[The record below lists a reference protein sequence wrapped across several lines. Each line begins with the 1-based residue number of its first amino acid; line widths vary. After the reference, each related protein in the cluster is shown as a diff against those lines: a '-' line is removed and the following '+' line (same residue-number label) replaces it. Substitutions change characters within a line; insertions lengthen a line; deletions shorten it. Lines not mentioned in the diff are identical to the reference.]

1 MDPFTIL
8 LAYLSIIPAYVFS
21 CLVLIL
27 LGKHFLPEMYINIL
41 EPLFSYAAVIMG
53 QRSQSIADLDSEDSK
68 NAYDD
73 KLIERDVTLTED
85 GIEMSQTYTIGEE
98 KYFKLYHP
106 CYLIKSGIEAIIE
119 DDVTQRFSSA
129 ELRVWNLLARNQNFY
144 FYNTKYSRTLYFL
157 WFVGFVVRYLIL
169 FPSRLSVCL
178 FGVGVTWFVGFLKT
192 CFPNSRLGKW
202 LSGPG
207 YQKAMLL
214 NLCAYAPVIRFHNPE
229 NRPAANTI
237 CVANHTTP
245 VDFAVL
251 ASDNTYAV
259 VGQKQGGFFGL
270 VEEILSSA
278 VPTIW
283 FDRSETF
290 DRSAVARRLR
300 EHVAMPGAPPIL
312 IFPEGTCINNTS
324 VMKFKKGCFEVGA
337 VIHPVAIRYD
347 PRYADCFW
355 NSSQDSLFQY
365 LLKMMTSW
373 ALVVDVWYL
382 PPERPLPGEDGI
394 QFAARVK
401 RIIAKQGGLTAMDW
415 DGELKRSHPKP
426 TLKLTQQKLFSEMI
440 SSEE

>member
-1 MDPFTIL
+1 
-8 LAYLSIIPAYVFS
+8 
-21 CLVLIL
+21 
-27 LGKHFLPEMYINIL
+27 MYISIL
-41 EPLFSYAAVIMG
+41 EPLFSYAAVKMG
-53 QRSQSIADLDSEDSK
+53 QRSQSVGDVNSEDSL
-68 NAYDD
+68 NAYGSPLFNCFIFSDD
-73 KLIERDVTLTED
+73 KLIERDVTLTEE
-85 GIEMSQTYTIGEE
+85 GIEISQKFTIGEE
-98 KYFKLYHP
+98 KHFKLHHP
-106 CYLIKSGIEAIIE
+106 CYLIKQSLKMTLPSG
-119 DDVTQRFSSA
+119 FPP
-129 ELRVWNLLARNQNFY
+129 QNCA
-144 FYNTKYSRTLYFL
+144 
-157 WFVGFVVRYLIL
+157 
-169 FPSRLSVCL
+169 LSVCL
-178 FGVGVTWFVGFLKT
+178 FGVAVTWLVGFLKT
-192 CFPNSRLGKW
+192 CFPNSRLGIW
-202 LSGPG
+202 LSGRG

-270 VEEILSSA
+270 VEQILSSA

-300 EHVAMPGAPPIL
+300 EHVATPGAPPIL

-365 LLKMMTSW
+365 LLKMMSSW
-373 ALVVDVWYL
+373 AMVVDVWYL

-440 SSEE
+440 ASED

>member
-1 MDPFTIL
+1 MDPLTII
-8 LAYLSIIPAYVFS
+8 LAYLSLIPA
-21 CLVLIL
+21 
-27 LGKHFLPEMYINIL
+27 IL
-41 EPLFSYAAVIMG
+41 EPLFSYTAVKMG
-53 QRSQSIADLDSEDSK
+53 QRSQSIGDVHSEDSL
-68 NAYDD
+68 NAYGSSLFNCFIYSDD
-73 KLIERDVTLTED
+73 KLIERDVTLTEE
-85 GIEMSQTYTIGEE
+85 GIEISQKFTIGEE
-98 KYFKLYHP
+98 KHFKLHHP
-106 CYLIKSGIEAIIE
+106 CYLIKSGIEYK
-119 DDVTQRFSSA
+119 V
-129 ELRVWNLLARNQNFY
+129 LAH
-144 FYNTKYSRTLYFL
+144 LIFL
-157 WFVGFVVRYLIL
+157 VVRWICGPVPYPI
-169 FPSRLSVCL
+169 PKQ
-178 FGVGVTWFVGFLKT
+178 TIGFLKT
-192 CFPNSRLGKW
+192 CFPNSRLGIW
-202 LSGPG
+202 LSGRG

-270 VEEILSSA
+270 VERILSSA

-283 FDRSETF
+283 FDRSEIF
-290 DRSAVARRLR
+290 DRSAVAKRLR
-300 EHVAMPGAPPIL
+300 EHVATPGAPPIL

-365 LLKMMTSW
+365 LLKMMSSW
-373 ALVVDVWYL
+373 AMVVDVWYL

-440 SSEE
+440 ASED

>member
-1 MDPFTIL
+1 
-8 LAYLSIIPAYVFS
+8 
-21 CLVLIL
+21 
-27 LGKHFLPEMYINIL
+27 MYISIL
-41 EPLFSYAAVIMG
+41 EPLFSYTAVKMG
-53 QRSQSIADLDSEDSK
+53 QRSQSVGDVNSEDSL

-73 KLIERDVTLTED
+73 KLIERDVTLTEE
-85 GIEMSQTYTIGEE
+85 GIEISQKFTIGEE
-98 KYFKLYHP
+98 KHFKLHHP

-144 FYNTKYSRTLYFL
+144 FYNTKCSRTLYFL

-178 FGVGVTWFVGFLKT
+178 FGVAVTWLVGFLKT
-192 CFPNSRLGKW
+192 CFPNSRLGIW
-202 LSGPG
+202 LSGRG

-270 VEEILSSA
+270 VERILSSA

-300 EHVAMPGAPPIL
+300 EHVATPGAPPIL

-365 LLKMMTSW
+365 LLKMMSSW
-373 ALVVDVWYL
+373 AMVVDVWYL

-440 SSEE
+440 ASED